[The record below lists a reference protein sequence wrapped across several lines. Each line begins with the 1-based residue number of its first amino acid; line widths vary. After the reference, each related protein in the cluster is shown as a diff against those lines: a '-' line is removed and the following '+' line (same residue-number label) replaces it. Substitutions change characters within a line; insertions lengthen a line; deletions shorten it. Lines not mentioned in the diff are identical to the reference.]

1 MHRGPFCAVL
11 ACAGALVGFS
21 CSSPPTIKYFD
32 RVDAVETVHGLRYA
46 VATDDEDYLR
56 ALVVRE
62 GKKPVDLGEVESLV
76 KRLEALLGRVE
87 SGFSAGIVRDYT
99 RVDGSQAVFGLRVE
113 EEIVRL
119 ELERRPPAG
128 DGAVWVVLWD
138 RSGVGSSS
146 QPLLLVD

>member
-1 MHRGPFCAVL
+1 MYRGPFCAVL

-21 CSSPPTIKYFD
+21 CSAPPTIKYFD

-46 VATDDEDYLR
+46 VATDDDEYLR

-62 GKKPVDLGEVESLV
+62 GKKSVDLGEVESLV
-76 KRLEALLGRVE
+76 KRLEAPLDGVE
-87 SGFSAGIVRDYT
+87 SGFSAGIVRDHT

-119 ELERRPPAG
+119 VLERRPPDG

-138 RSGVGSSS
+138 ESGVGSSS
-146 QPLLLVD
+146 QPLLTVE